1 MNHSHLTHLA
11 LRLLAGS
18 SLLAAG
24 AASAHV
30 TLAEGS
36 AAAGS
41 DYAATFRVGHACKDA
56 KSTTG
61 LTVRVP
67 AGFTVQKAEARDG
80 WTLSSSGSEIS
91 WKANSPQNAIAGD
104 EKAQFVVRGKL
115 DAKPGPL
122 WFKVLQTCD
131 SGSADWA
138 QIPASDTAKPEFP
151 AARLMVLA
159 PGSAAPVEVSNAW
172 VRRAVPGQSGTG
184 AFMTLKSP
192 AGARLV
198 GASTPVAGVAE
209 VHEMKM
215 EGDTMK
221 MRAVSQ
227 GLELPAGQ
235 AVELKPGGYHLMLT
249 DLKQA
254 VNVGTTV
261 AITLR
266 FVDAKG
272 VASEQTLQVPVAI
285 GAPDGAASGGEH
297 QHQHKH

>member
-1 MNHSHLTHLA
+1 MNTCEFTRTLVA
-11 LRLLAGS
+11 AGA
-18 SLLAAG
+18 LLAASG
-24 AASAHV
+24 AFAHV

-41 DYAATFRVGHACKDA
+41 DYVAAFRVGHACKDA

-67 AGFTVQKAEARDG
+67 AGFTVQKAEPRDG
-80 WTLSSSGSEIS
+80 WTLASSGSEIS
-91 WKANSPQNAIAGD
+91 WKAASPASALPGE
-104 EKAQFVVRGKL
+104 EKAQFIVRGKL
-115 DAKPGPL
+115 VASPGPM

-131 SGSADWA
+131 VGSADWA
-138 QIPASDTAKPEFP
+138 QIPAGDTAKPEFP

-159 PGSAAPVEVSNAW
+159 PGAAAPVEVSDAW

-184 AFMTLKSP
+184 AFMKLKAP
-192 AGARLV
+192 AGTRLV

-221 MRAVSQ
+221 MRALAQ

-235 AVELKPGGYHLMLT
+235 TVELRPGANHLMLM
-249 DLKQA
+249 DLKQPVA
-254 VNVGTTV
+254 AGSTV
-261 AITLR
+261 PITLR
-266 FVDAKG
+266 FMDAKG
-272 VASEQTLQVPVAI
+272 VASEQTLQVPVAV
-285 GAPDGAASGGEH
+285 GAPGGADAGEH
-297 QHQHKH
+297 QHKH

>member
-1 MNHSHLTHLA
+1 MNRSHFI
-11 LRLLAGS
+11 RMSLLAGT

-24 AASAHV
+24 AAVAHV

-36 AAAGS
+36 ATAGS
-41 DYAATFRVGHACKDA
+41 DYAAAFRVGHACKDA

-67 AGFTVQKAEARDG
+67 AGFAVQKAEPRDG
-80 WTLSSSGSEIS
+80 WTLNATGSEIS
-91 WKANSPQNAIAGD
+91 WKANSPQAALPAS
-104 EKAQFVVRGKL
+104 EKAQFIVRGKL

-131 SGSADWA
+131 VGSADWA

-159 PGSAAPVEVSNAW
+159 PGSAAPVEVSDAW

-184 AFMTLKSP
+184 AFMKLKAP
-192 AGARLV
+192 VATRLV

-221 MRAVSQ
+221 MRPLSQ
-227 GLELPAGQ
+227 GLDLPAGQ
-235 AVELKPGGYHLMLT
+235 TVELTPGGYHLMLT
-249 DLKQA
+249 DLKQP

-261 AITLR
+261 PVTLR

-285 GAPDGAASGGEH
+285 GAPGGGAASGGEH

>member
-1 MNHSHLTHLA
+1 MNHSTFSRSA
-11 LRLLAGS
+11 LRSLVLAGS
-18 SLLAAG
+18 LAAG

-30 TLAEGS
+30 TLAEAS
-36 AAAGS
+36 ATTGS
-41 DYAATFRVGHACKDA
+41 DYVAAFRVGHACKGA

-67 AGFTVQKAEARDG
+67 AGFSVQKAEAREG
-80 WTLSSSGSEIS
+80 WSLNASGDEIS
-91 WKANSPQNAIAGD
+91 WKANSPQNALPGD
-104 EKAQFVVRGKL
+104 EKAQFIVRGKL
-115 DAKPGPL
+115 DAKPGAL

-131 SGSADWA
+131 VGSADWA

-151 AARLMVLA
+151 AARLVVLA
-159 PGSAAPVEVSNAW
+159 PGSAAPVEVSEAW

-184 AFMTLKSP
+184 AFMKLKSP
-192 AGARLV
+192 AATKLV

-215 EGDTMK
+215 EGDTMR
-221 MRAVSQ
+221 MRALNQ

-235 AVELKPGGYHLMLT
+235 SVELKPGGYHLMLM
-249 DLKQA
+249 DLKQP
-254 VNVGTTV
+254 VNAGATV
-261 AITLR
+261 PLTLR

-272 VASEQTLQVPVAI
+272 VASELKLQVPVAASAPG
-285 GAPDGAASGGEH
+285 GAGAGGEH